1 MKHPVTIGV
10 IMLARNTFDF
20 EAARGLYADIKK
32 NLAAIPDAT
41 FVCADDLVFEVP
53 DLDEPIDKINK
64 ANVDGIAIIS
74 GTFHLGHLA
83 LEIAKRTN
91 APLLLWGLPELPYN
105 GGKIRLNSVCGVNLN
120 ASNLYKAGRDDF
132 HYCVSNDIDMDWVDA
147 VRIRAKLKN
156 AKIGILGFR
165 AHGFFNLA
173 FDELTLYKEIGVLID
188 HYELTDIW
196 NQPVDEAAVEA
207 RKKQIA
213 GIFDLSGVS
222 GEQVQKVAELCE
234 RFKAFMDR
242 QGLAG
247 LAVRCWPEFAAGYG
261 VSPCAAMSILQSEGY
276 VIGCEGDVQG
286 VVSQLMHTAMG
297 VEQPFL
303 ADLSQVNFDTDS
315 ALMWHCGV
323 APCGLWDQ
331 CCVRSLDTYYAGG
344 RGVTAD
350 FVLKS
355 GKINVLRMDFA
366 RGKSRLF
373 IECGDA
379 ISVPKELKGTY
390 VKVVFDKP
398 MREVLDTVVRNGI
411 AHHVSLAYGENVRP
425 LEIYARMNGMDVI
438 R

>member
-132 HYCVSNDIDMDWVDA
+132 HYCISNDIDMDWVDA

-196 NQPVDEAAVEA
+196 NQPVDDAAVEA
-207 RKKQIA
+207 QAKSRLPDCSTSPA
-213 GIFDLSGVS
+213 SAASRSSGWPSSASVS
-222 GEQVQKVAELCE
+222 RPSWTA
-234 RFKAFMDR
+234 RASR
-242 QGLAG
+242 A
-247 LAVRCWPEFAAGYG
+247 
-261 VSPCAAMSILQSEGY
+261 SPCAAGRNSPPVTVSPPVRRCLSCRAKAMS
-276 VIGCEGDVQG
+276 
-286 VVSQLMHTAMG
+286 
-297 VEQPFL
+297 
-303 ADLSQVNFDTDS
+303 S
-315 ALMWHCGV
+315 AAKATCRAWSPSSCI
-323 APCGLWDQ
+323 PLWGWSSPSWPTSP
-331 CCVRSLDTYYAGG
+331 R
-344 RGVTAD
+344 
-350 FVLKS
+350 
-355 GKINVLRMDFA
+355 
-366 RGKSRLF
+366 
-373 IECGDA
+373 
-379 ISVPKELKGTY
+379 
-390 VKVVFDKP
+390 
-398 MREVLDTVVRNGI
+398 
-411 AHHVSLAYGENVRP
+411 
-425 LEIYARMNGMDVI
+425 
-438 R
+438 

>member
-10 IMLARNTFDF
+10 VMLARNTFDY
-20 EAARGLYADIKK
+20 EAARELYAGIRRD
-32 NLAAIPDAT
+32 LETIPNAT

-53 DLDEPIDKINK
+53 DLDAPIDKLNN
-64 ANVDGIAIIS
+64 ARVDGIAIIS

-83 LEIAKRTN
+83 LEIAKRTD

-132 HYCVSNDIDMDWVDA
+132 HYCVSSQIDQDWVDA
-147 VRIRAKLKN
+147 VRIRAKLKQ

-173 FDELTLYKEIGVLID
+173 FDELTVYKETGVTID
-188 HYELTDIW
+188 HYELEDVW
-196 NQPVDEAAVEA
+196 NEPVDAAEVEA
-207 RKKQIA
+207 REAQI
-213 GIFDLSGVS
+213 GKLFDLSGVNAR
-222 GEQVQKVAELCE
+222 QVRKVAELCQ
-234 RFKAFMDR
+234 RFRSFMDR
-242 QGLAG
+242 QGLSG

-286 VVSQLMHTAMG
+286 VLSQLMHTAIG

-303 ADLSQVNFDTDS
+303 ADLSQVNFETDS

-323 APCGLWDQ
+323 APCGLWDE
-331 CCVRSLDTYYAGG
+331 CSVRSLDSYYAGG

-355 GKINVLRMDFA
+355 GRINVLRMDFA
-366 RGKSRLF
+366 RGRSRLF
-373 IECGDA
+373 LEQGQA
-379 ISVPKELKGTY
+379 VSVPKELKGTH

-398 MREVLDTVVRNGI
+398 MTEVLDTVVRNGI

-425 LEIYARMNGMDVI
+425 IELYARMSGMDLI